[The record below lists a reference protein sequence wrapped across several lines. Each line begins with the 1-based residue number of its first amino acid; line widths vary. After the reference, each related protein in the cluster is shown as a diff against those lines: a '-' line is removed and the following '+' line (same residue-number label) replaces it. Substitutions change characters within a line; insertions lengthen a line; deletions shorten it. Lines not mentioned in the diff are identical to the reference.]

1 MLITS
6 VLALLG
12 IGAAAAVILAVASQ
26 LLKVEE
32 NPLIE
37 EVTEVLPGANCGGC
51 GFAGCEAY
59 AIAVVTNPD
68 IPANLCVVGG
78 AEITAKVGVLSG
90 KATAAGDPVISFRR
104 CSRVEGNVK
113 AKFDYVGT
121 ATCASA
127 ALLEGGPWMCSWAC
141 LGLGDCLRACP
152 FDAMYIENGMVEI
165 IPSKCVSCGQCVKA
179 CPRSILQLI
188 PRNARVMNYCAT
200 REKMKSVSDVCDVG
214 CINCLKCLKAC
225 PADAIVYEKRRIE
238 IDHVACRA
246 FGIACGEACVASCP
260 RGILRHLNPVD
271 QPSDAID
278 AESVAKPTET
288 VREQKVAKVDAA
300 TKTPA
305 EKHEM
310 PHTIIIPAM
319 DPPHEKVPTSC
330 FVPSPD
336 LMDDPM
342 ADPMAEPMAEPLAD
356 PKAEEKD
363 Q

>member
-1 MLITS
+1 MLTTS

-37 EVTEVLPGANCGGC
+37 EVTEALPGANCGGC

-59 AIAVVTNPD
+59 AVAVVTNPD

-78 AEITAKVGVLSG
+78 AETTAKIGEISG
-90 KATAAGDPVISFRR
+90 KAIAAGDPVVSFRR
-104 CSRVEGNVK
+104 CSRVEGKVQ
-113 AKFDYVGT
+113 AKFDYIGT

-127 ALLEGGPWMCSWAC
+127 ALLEGGPWMCTWAC

-188 PRNARVMNYCAT
+188 PRKARVMNYCAT
-200 REKMKSVSDVCDVG
+200 REKLKSVSDVCEVG

-238 IDHVACRA
+238 IDHKACRE
-246 FGIACGEACVASCP
+246 FGAACGEACVASCP
-260 RGILRHLNPVD
+260 RGILRHRVPADPPPDVV
-271 QPSDAID
+271 D
-278 AESVAKPTET
+278 AESVAKLTEA
-288 VREQKVAKVDAA
+288 VRERQEAEEAA
-300 TKTPA
+300 AAAAAPQ
-305 EKHEM
+305 HEEHDT
-310 PHTIIIPAM
+310 PHTVIIPAM
-319 DPPHEKVPTSC
+319 DPPHERVPEPC
-330 FVPSPD
+330 LAPPP
-336 LMDDPM
+336 DPM
-342 ADPMAEPMAEPLAD
+342 ADTEPATE
-356 PKAEEKD
+356 PKAEEKS
-363 Q
+363 